1 MAGQRTRIVG
11 ADSLLTIDVGAI
23 VANWKALDARSAA
36 STETAG
42 VVKADAYGLGA
53 DWVAPRLAAAG
64 CQTFFV
70 MSLTEAMA
78 LRTSLNEAG
87 HETARILTL
96 GGCHKGQEDEFINHS
111 VTPVINSLEQAGRLD
126 SIARETG
133 NRISV
138 ALHFDTG
145 MSRLGLDAQETDWI
159 IDRMADDRK
168 TFSGLDFQI
177 VMSHLTSAEDALDG
191 SNQSQLSQFEKIRTF
206 FPQAAPA
213 LQTAVAFYWERRFT
227 KT

>member
-1 MAGQRTRIVG
+1 
-11 ADSLLTIDVGAI
+11 
-23 VANWKALDARSAA
+23 
-36 STETAG
+36 
-42 VVKADAYGLGA
+42 
-53 DWVAPRLAAAG
+53 
-64 CQTFFV
+64 

-96 GGCHKGQEDEFINHS
+96 VD
-111 VTPVINSLEQAGRLD
+111 VTRGKKMSSLTTAYMPVINSLEQAGRLD

-133 NRISV
+133 NRISA

-168 TFSGLDFQI
+168 TLSGLDFQI

-191 SNQSQLSQFEKIRTF
+191 SNQSQLSQFEKISAY
-206 FPQAAPA
+206 FPQRYQPCKQRWHFGNGVPQRPHTPWCA
-213 LQTAVAFYWERRFT
+213 LYGFILPTRMTTFGLGLMPIF
-227 KT
+227 